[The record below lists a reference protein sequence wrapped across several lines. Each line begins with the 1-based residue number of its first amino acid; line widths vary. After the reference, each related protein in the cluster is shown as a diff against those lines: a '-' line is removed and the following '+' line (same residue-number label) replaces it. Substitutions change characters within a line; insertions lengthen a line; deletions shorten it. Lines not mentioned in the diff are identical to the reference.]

1 MSVLLFKT
9 LNKHSQTTSVVVE
22 RLVKIAFF
30 VALAVPAILL
40 TGAVGLKPT
49 DYQQE
54 LTKIEEIGSDHANQ
68 LDWPLNDP
76 KVLFKDAYYYF
87 LKSSLTG
94 SRRDMEKSGAAF
106 DKALA
111 ALPLS
116 ADLYLLHTAFN
127 LKLHRLEAAKTDLEK
142 LGFMNEDPKV
152 QVLKTDIAVQEGNYR
167 DAVTSYQQ
175 IIEKNRNWDNLSR
188 LAYLRGKLGDFDS
201 ADRLYQ
207 EAEEEISAKEMRSYA
222 WVELQRGYL
231 ALSRGQYQAAIDHYQ
246 RADQAYSGYWLTKE
260 YMAEW
265 LGTQRNFNAAIAL
278 YKQIIACAQ
287 RPELYHA
294 LGDLYLY
301 MGKPELARPWHD
313 KALAVYLDS
322 AQHGEVQYYH
332 HLASFYADARLDGA
346 QAVKWARRDI
356 QLRQNVTTRD
366 ALAWALFRD
375 GQYLAAA
382 DEMKKALSGNWQ
394 DAHLFFHAAMIYLA
408 AGLTEE
414 GRGYLQKAGKIN
426 PYYDA
431 FHVHR

>member
-1 MSVLLFKT
+1 MKQSHTKSVAIKCI
-9 LNKHSQTTSVVVE
+9 
-22 RLVKIAFF
+22 VKIIFCF
-30 VALAVPAILL
+30 AVAILAIPL
-40 TGAVGLKPT
+40 TGLIGVIPT

-54 LTKIEEIGSDHANQ
+54 LAKIEYTASSEASHSGLS
-68 LDWPLNDP
+68 LNDP
-76 KVLFKDAYYYF
+76 KALFKNAYFYF

-94 SRRDMEKSGAAF
+94 SLRDMEKGRAAF
-106 DKALA
+106 GKALA
-111 ALPLS
+111 DLPFS

-127 LKLHRLEAAKTDLEK
+127 LKLHRLEAAKTDLDK
-142 LGFMNEDPKV
+142 LSFMDEDPKV
-152 QVLKTDIAVQEGNYR
+152 QVLKADITVQEGNYS
-167 DAVTSYQQ
+167 AAATSYQS

-188 LAYLRGKLGDFDS
+188 LAYLRAKFGDFES
-201 ADRLYQ
+201 ADQLYQ

-231 ALSRGQYQAAIDHYQ
+231 ALSRGQYEAAWDHYQ
-246 RADQAYSGYWLTKE
+246 RADQAYSGYWLIKE
-260 YMAEW
+260 FMAEW
-265 LGTQRNFNAAIAL
+265 LGAQRNYDTAIVL
-278 YKQIIACAQ
+278 YKQIIACAR

-294 LGDLYLY
+294 LGDLYLF
-301 MGKPELARPWHD
+301 MGKPELAQPWHD

-322 AQHGEVQYYH
+322 ARRGEVQYYH

-346 QAVKWARRDI
+346 QAVIWARKDI

-375 GQYLAAA
+375 GQYPAAV

-394 DAHLFFHAAMIYLA
+394 DAHLFFHAAMIHLA

-414 GRGYLQKAGKIN
+414 GKGYLQKAVKIN
-426 PYYDA
+426 PYYNA